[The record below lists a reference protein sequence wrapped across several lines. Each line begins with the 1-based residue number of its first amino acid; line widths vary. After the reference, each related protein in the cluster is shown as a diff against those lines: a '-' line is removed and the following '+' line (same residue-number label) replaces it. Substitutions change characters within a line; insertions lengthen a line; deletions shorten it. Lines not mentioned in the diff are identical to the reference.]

1 MPNYAKRYQTVDEYV
16 ADYPVEIAQRLK
28 QIRRAIKQAVPPR
41 TQEVI
46 SYNIPS
52 YKFNGKGRAIIFFAA
67 YPHHIAI
74 YPIRPERT
82 NFAKGLKPYHSGT
95 ATLKFPND
103 KPLPTSV
110 IEKVIEYLVN
120 TNT

>member
-1 MPNYAKRYQTVDEYV
+1 MPNYAKRFKTVDEYITSYPDDV
-16 ADYPVEIAQRLK
+16 AKRLQR
-28 QIRRAIKQAVPPR
+28 IRQLIQELIPPG
-41 TQEVI
+41 TKEVI

-52 YKFNGKGRAIIFFAA
+52 YKFNGQGRAIIFFAA

-82 NFAKGLKPYHSGT
+82 NFAKELKPFHSGT
-95 ATLKFPND
+95 ATLKFAND
-103 KPLPTSV
+103 KPLPTAV
-110 IEKVIEYLVN
+110 IQKVIEYLVN